1 MILGMILFLT
11 PLSLIPQLAGEPNL
25 CGKVCPRLFMIIPAD
40 KGILAGFA
48 ANIKA
53 MWFGAS
59 MVGVILLVTFF
70 YGRLWCSHLCPVGGF
85 TEIAGKKLV
94 PRWLKINYSGVNAPA
109 FRYGYFAVFTAGA
122 FFGIG
127 SIACRLCNFR
137 VIPFLLG
144 APFNPAYAAYIAST
158 MGLAG
163 ILVVAV
169 TGVFAT
175 GGRGY
180 CNLLCPVGALDGLAN
195 MLGAKAEFTKKIR
208 TQAARCD
215 GCGRC
220 VEVCMVHARRLS
232 DADTGAG
239 AVIGADAGAD
249 AGAAIDA
256 AIPVAAIPVAVI
268 SVAVT
273 PIAVMEE
280 TTCMS
285 CMECVGVCPRG
296 AIKYGRAR
304 A

>member
-1 MILGMILFLT
+1 MALGMILFLT

-40 KGILAGFA
+40 KGIWAGFA
-48 ANIKA
+48 ANVTA

-70 YGRLWCSHLCPVGGF
+70 FGRLWCSHLCPVGGF
-85 TEIAGKKLV
+85 TEFAGKLV
-94 PRWLKINYSGVNAPA
+94 PRRLKINYSGINAPA
-109 FRYGYFAVFTAGA
+109 FRYGYFAVFTAGS
-122 FFGIG
+122 FVGIG

-144 APFNPAYAAYIAST
+144 APFNPAYAAYIASS

-163 ILVVAV
+163 LLTILV
-169 TGVFAT
+169 TGVFAR

-180 CNLLCPVGALDGLAN
+180 CNLLCPVGALDGLAG
-195 MLGAKAEFTKKIR
+195 MLGAKAGFTKKIR
-208 TQAARCD
+208 TDAARCD

-220 VEVCMVHARRLS
+220 VEVCMVNARRIS
-232 DADTGAG
+232 
-239 AVIGADAGAD
+239 DAGAGREAVMPEAVMPIASIAD
-249 AGAAIDA
+249 MSAVVKPLAAM
-256 AIPVAAIPVAVI
+256 
-268 SVAVT
+268 
-273 PIAVMEE
+273 PIAVMED

-285 CMECVGVCPRG
+285 CRECVGVCPKG
-296 AIKYGRAR
+296 AIRYGRAR